1 LLFGVHV
8 RVELA
13 LRVELAVSPV
23 VNRRAV
29 IVVVVRE
36 SVVLDKVSYGFTV
49 AFIILGFV
57 FVIHFSFYVEESIA
71 TVATALMAASL
82 LDVLFLLVIIVVLLF
97 LFVFLALVVILLL
110 LLLFLVVVV
119 VVVIVAASAL
129 ALGGRLIAAGT
140 AGTGALLCR
149 TTRLFVRHVG
159 RRRIEVVLVGLVV
172 VSRRHFGVWLLTVWL
187 LAVWLLAN

>member
-110 LLLFLVVVV
+110 LLFLVVVV